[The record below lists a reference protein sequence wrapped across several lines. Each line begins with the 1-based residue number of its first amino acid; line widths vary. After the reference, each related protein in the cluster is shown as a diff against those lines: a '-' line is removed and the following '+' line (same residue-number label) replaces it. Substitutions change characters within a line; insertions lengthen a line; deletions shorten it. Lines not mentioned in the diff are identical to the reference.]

1 MKRKIY
7 LWGGIV
13 AVILAAA
20 FFVYSKWMSAT
31 KVAFVN
37 YQIITL
43 GEIHKANDK

>member
-20 FFVYSKWMSAT
+20 FFVYYKWMSAT
-31 KVAFVN
+31 KVAFLN
-37 YQIITL
+37 YKIINL
-43 GEIHKANDK
+43 GEFNKAKDK